1 MLIADTTELLNQII
15 GQSDTPFIYEKIG
28 SHSPDQERKET
39 FSYMAPTKEGKI
51 PFIIGDLKEGI
62 KFYDRRQISLL
73 ASQVASVG
81 TGDDALNAFE
91 EDLTLIRGIER
102 EDAQMRDEEAFVNGY
117 ISTTPSV

>member
-1 MLIADTTELLNQII
+1 MENTVPLKVFSNDTI
-15 GQSDTPFIYEKIG
+15 
-28 SHSPDQERKET
+28 
-39 FSYMAPTKEGKI
+39 PTKEGKI

-117 ISTTPSV
+117 ISTIPSV